1 MPNIKMDKTEIGCEG
16 LEWIKFIHDTVQ
28 LQAFVNTAMNL
39 LQLSNCQL
47 FKEDPVGYHGVS
59 GTDYVPETRHCIQ
72 IATIMQ

>member
-39 LQLSNCQL
+39 L
-47 FKEDPVGYHGVS
+47 
-59 GTDYVPETRHCIQ
+59 
-72 IATIMQ
+72 